1 MKLIH
6 CADLHLDSNMNSY
19 LSDVKAKE
27 RKNELLE
34 AFGKMVQYA
43 LDNEV
48 YGIII
53 AGDLFDKKNISATA
67 RNAVMNAILNNE
79 NLHFYYL
86 RGNHDT
92 SGFWGDLEEL
102 PNNLHIFENEW
113 TNYVLSEKSGRRVVI
128 TGAEFDGQNTS
139 LLHTNLTLKAEDY
152 NIVVLH
158 GQESENSKKGAE
170 IINLREFKNRFVDY
184 LALGHIH
191 SYKEAELD
199 ARGVYCYSGCI
210 LGRGFDECGE
220 HGFVLINIDEDDYNA
235 TREFVPVVGRNLYEL
250 EVDITGLK
258 DSVEISACIK
268 TAIENCCYSKD
279 SLVKIIL
286 IGDVDVECDINMD
299 YLNKKIEDE
308 FYYTRIKDKTGI
320 NIDFEMFIHDES
332 LKGEFVRRVREED
345 SLSEEDKA
353 KVIRYGILALRGE
366 EL

>member
-19 LSDVKAKE
+19 LSDIKAKE

-34 AFGKMVQYA
+34 AFNKMIQYA
-43 LDNEV
+43 LDNVV

-67 RNAVMNAILNNE
+67 RNAVMNAIINNE
-79 NLHFYYL
+79 NLQFYYL
-86 RGNHDT
+86 RGNHDLT
-92 SGFWGDLEEL
+92 GFWGDLEEL
-102 PNNLHIFENEW
+102 PDNLHIFENEW
-113 TNYVLSEKSGRRVVI
+113 TSYVLMEKNGRRVML
-128 TGAEFDGQNTS
+128 TGAEFDGENTAK
-139 LLHTNLTLKAEDY
+139 LHSELSLKAEDL

-170 IINLREFKNRFVDY
+170 IIKLRALKNRFIDY

-199 ARGVYCYSGCI
+199 ARGVYCYSGC
-210 LGRGFDECGE
+210 LVGRGFDECGE
-220 HGFVLINIDEDDYNA
+220 HVFVIINIDDNDFSV
-235 TREFVPVVGRNLYEL
+235 TREFVPMAGRNLYEL
-250 EVDITGLK
+250 EVDITGVN
-258 DSVEISACIK
+258 DSVEISTRIK
-268 TAIENCCYSKD
+268 ETIESCCYSKD
-279 SLVKIIL
+279 SLVKIVL
-286 IGDVDVECDINMD
+286 TGDVDVECDINID
-299 YLNKKIEDE
+299 YLNKKVEDE

-320 NIDFEMFIHDES
+320 KIDFEMFVHDES
-332 LKGEFVRRVREED
+332 LKGEFVRRVKEEA

-366 EL
+366 DI

>member
-6 CADLHLDSNMNSY
+6 CADLHLDSNMNTY
-19 LSDVKAKE
+19 LSDAKAKE

-34 AFGKMVQYA
+34 AFGKMIQYA
-43 LDNEV
+43 LDNDV

-79 NLHFYYL
+79 NLQFYYL
-86 RGNHDT
+86 RGNHDVT
-92 SGFWGDLEEL
+92 GFWGDLEEL
-102 PNNLHIFENEW
+102 PDNLHIFGTEW
-113 TNYVLSEKSGRRVVI
+113 TGYVLMESNERRVML
-128 TGAEFDGQNTS
+128 TGAEFDGQNTAK
-139 LLHTNLTLKAEDY
+139 LHTELSLKAEDY

-170 IINLREFKNRFVDY
+170 IINLRELKNRFIDY

-199 ARGVYCYSGCI
+199 ARGVYCYSGC
-210 LGRGFDECGE
+210 LSGRGFDECGE
-220 HGFVLINIDEDDYNA
+220 HGFVLINIDDNDFSA
-235 TREFVPVVGRNLYEL
+235 IREFVTISGRNLYEL
-250 EVDITGLK
+250 EVDVTGLK
-258 DSVEISACIK
+258 NSVEIAGRIK
-268 TAIENCCYSKD
+268 EIIENCCYSNE

-286 IGDVDVECDINMD
+286 TGDVDVECDINMD

-320 NIDFEMFIHDES
+320 KIDFEAFVHDES
-332 LKGEFVRRVREED
+332 LKGEFVRRVKEEYT
-345 SLSEEDKA
+345 LTEEEKA